1 MYFYRREIVNNLLR
15 LGNRQSYRTVKA
27 TPSGMIRSDVLL
39 ALLNRTRVGIDS
51 PLSTLPS
58 DLLTP
63 EEAEST
69 YGVTQHQLRRW
80 SHRKRNPSPHYRL
93 NKYTIRYPQ
102 TLLGEWLK
110 EHSI

>member
-1 MYFYRREIVNNLLR
+1 MHFYRREMVNGILR

-63 EEAEST
+63 QEAVLK
-69 YGVTQHQLRRW
+69 YGVTECQLRRW
-80 SHRKRNPSPHYRL
+80 SRRKRKPSPHYRI

-102 TLLGEWLK
+102 SLLGEWLK